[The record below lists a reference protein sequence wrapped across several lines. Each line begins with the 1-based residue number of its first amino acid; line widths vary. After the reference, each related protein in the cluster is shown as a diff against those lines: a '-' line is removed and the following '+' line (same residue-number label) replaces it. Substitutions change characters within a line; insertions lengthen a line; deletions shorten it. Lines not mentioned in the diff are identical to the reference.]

1 MSFPPRRLRR
11 GLYVYA
17 IRMTATM
24 NPKRKRPRQPAL
36 PRRSRQEVR
45 DPRVARL
52 GELVVNYSLGLQPGK
67 VLRIDA
73 PPVSAPLAIEI
84 YRAALAA
91 GAHPY
96 VDLQLER
103 LPELLLAEAND
114 EQLEYVSPISLAE
127 SSSSTR
133 S

>member
-1 MSFPPRRLRR
+1 MS
-11 GLYVYA
+11 
-17 IRMTATM
+17 
-24 NPKRKRPRQPAL
+24 
-36 PRRSRQEVR
+36 

-52 GELVVNYSLGLQPGK
+52 GELVVNYSLRLQPGK

-73 PPVSAPLAIEI
+73 PPVAAPLAIEI

-114 EQLEYVSPISLAE
+114 EQLEYVSPMA
-127 SSSSTR
+127 
-133 S
+133 